1 MAKTKKPTKTR
12 LIKVI
17 QDRVDEKIQATKAI
31 VDHQI
36 QIIDKRQ
43 EAVKNPSKIFR
54 YKADNGQEYGL
65 NLRQKLFCELYLEL
79 EGNGTQAAIEAGYNV
94 TNVRG
99 ETNRNLAKSI
109 ATENLSKPAIFGFI
123 NVLLTREGFNSEN
136 VDKQHLFL
144 VNQHS
149 DLSAKAKGIDMF
161 NKLRGRYPKDQ
172 AITDAL
178 TKYQSMPDSE
188 LKEIIDG
195 EIVKEDE

>member
-1 MAKTKKPTKTR
+1 MANKKKPTKTR

-17 QDRVDEKIQATKAI
+17 NNNK
-31 VDHQI
+31 
-36 QIIDKRQ
+36 
-43 EAVKNPSKIFR
+43 PSNVFS
-54 YKADNGQEYGL
+54 YKADNGKEYSL
-65 NLRQKLFCELYLEL
+65 NLQQKKFAELYVEL
-79 EGNGTQAAIEAGYNV
+79 DGNGTEAYLEAGYNCSNKRGEINRAMARASASRLL
-94 TNVRG
+94 TNV
-99 ETNRNLAKSI
+99 SVF
-109 ATENLSKPAIFGFI
+109 SFI